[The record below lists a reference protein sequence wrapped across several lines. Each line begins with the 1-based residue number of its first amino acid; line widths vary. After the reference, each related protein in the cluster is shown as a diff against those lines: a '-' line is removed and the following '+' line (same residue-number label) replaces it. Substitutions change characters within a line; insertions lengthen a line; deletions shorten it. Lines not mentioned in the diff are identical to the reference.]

1 MRLGRRGICI
11 DPTHRKIITNVVLSS
26 PAMSL
31 IAARLERLPF
41 SGFHRRLLLM
51 GGLGYCFDAMDA
63 AVIAFVLPVVIPQW
77 SLTSVDAGVLASATF
92 IGYFFGALAAGTLG
106 DLIGRR
112 RIMMWALAIYCIT
125 SFASAFVSSYTPF
138 FWLRVFAGV
147 GTGAESVI
155 VAPFLSEFVP
165 KDYRGRFVGALAGF
179 FSFGFFAAAVL
190 GYALVSAAAWG
201 WRLTIVITSMPI
213 VMLLWWRRT
222 LPESPRWLESRGRIS
237 EAEAEMSR
245 IEEEIIRTHQ
255 QPLTQLEP
263 TPTLDFKSQGGSV
276 WNNLV
281 TLVAPPLT
289 SISVMTWALWLSI
302 TFSYYSFFT
311 WIPTLLVQSG
321 MTITRS
327 FAYSISIYAA
337 MIPGY
342 YSAAYFND
350 RIGRRATIV
359 SYLIMGGVAAI
370 GLAKA
375 ASNLQ
380 IIFAGVCLSFFMN
393 GVYAGVYAYTSEIFP
408 TRIRTTGVGL
418 ASAVGRLGAIS
429 APILV
434 GAIFP
439 RFGFAGVFGLTTLVL
454 LVGAMVVMIFG
465 VRTEGRSLEAIHELS
480 ISQSDSA

>member
-1 MRLGRRGICI
+1 
-11 DPTHRKIITNVVLSS
+11 
-26 PAMSL
+26 MSL

-51 GGLGYCFDAMDA
+51 GGLGYTFDAMDS

-77 SLTSVDAGVLASATF
+77 SLTSVDAGVLASATY
-92 IGYFFGALAAGTLG
+92 IGYFFGAFAAGTLG

-112 RIMMWALAIYCIT
+112 RIMMWALAIYCLT
-125 SFASAFVSSYTPF
+125 SFVSAFMSSYTPF

-165 KDYRGRFVGALAGF
+165 KNYRGRFIGGLAGF
-179 FSFGFFAAAVL
+179 FSFGFFGAAVL
-190 GYALVSAAAWG
+190 GYALVPAAVWG
-201 WRLTIVITSMPI
+201 WRLAIVITALPI
-213 VMLLWWRRT
+213 VMLLWWRRA

-237 EAEAEMSR
+237 AAESVMSR
-245 IEEEIIRTHQ
+245 IEKEIILTDQ
-255 QPLTQLEP
+255 QPLPQPEP
-263 TPTLDFKSQGGSV
+263 APTFSTVTDRAYSHSKEHVASAWSNLAT
-276 WNNLV
+276 LV
-281 TLVAPPLT
+281 TPPLT
-289 SISVMTWALWLSI
+289 RISLMTWALWLSI

-359 SYLIMGGVAAI
+359 SYLVLGGVAAI
-370 GLAKA
+370 GLARA
-375 ASNLQ
+375 TSNLQ
-380 IIFAGVCLSFFMN
+380 ITLAGVCLSFFMN

-418 ASAVGRLGAIS
+418 ASAIGRLGAIS
-429 APILV
+429 APILF

-439 RFGFAGVFGLTTLVL
+439 RFGFAGVFGLTTVVL
-454 LVGAMVVMIFG
+454 LAGALVVVIFG
-465 VRTEGRSLEAIHELS
+465 VRTDGRSLEAIAHDEQLS
-480 ISQSDSA
+480 LS

>member
-1 MRLGRRGICI
+1 
-11 DPTHRKIITNVVLSS
+11 
-26 PAMSL
+26 MSL

-51 GGLGYCFDAMDA
+51 GGLGYTFDAMDS

-77 SLTSVDAGVLASATF
+77 SLTSVDAGVLASATY
-92 IGYFFGALAAGTLG
+92 IGYFFGAFAAGTLG

-125 SFASAFVSSYTPF
+125 SFVSAFMSSYTPF

-165 KDYRGRFVGALAGF
+165 KNYRGRFIGGLAGF
-179 FSFGFFAAAVL
+179 FSFGFFGAAVL
-190 GYALVSAAAWG
+190 GYALVPAAAWG
-201 WRLTIVITSMPI
+201 WRVAIVITALPI
-213 VMLLWWRRT
+213 VMLLWWRRA

-237 EAEAEMSR
+237 AAEAVMSS
-245 IEEEIIRTHQ
+245 IEEEIIRTHP
-255 QPLTQLEP
+255 QPLPRPEP
-263 TPTLDFKSQGGSV
+263 APTFASKGQAASAWS
-276 WNNLV
+276 NLA
-281 TLVAPPLT
+281 TLVSPPLT
-289 SISVMTWALWLSI
+289 RISIMTWALWLSI

-359 SYLIMGGVAAI
+359 SYLVLGGVAAI
-370 GLAKA
+370 GLARA

-380 IIFAGVCLSFFMN
+380 ITFAGVCLSFFMN

-418 ASAVGRLGAIS
+418 ASAIGRLGAIS

-439 RFGFAGVFGLTTLVL
+439 RFGFAGVFGLTTVVL
-454 LVGAMVVMIFG
+454 LAGALVVVIFG
-465 VRTEGRSLEAIHELS
+465 VRTDGRSLEAIAAGEFADRTPL
-480 ISQSDSA
+480 ALRKGN

>member
-1 MRLGRRGICI
+1 
-11 DPTHRKIITNVVLSS
+11 
-26 PAMSL
+26 
-31 IAARLERLPF
+31 
-41 SGFHRRLLLM
+41 M
-51 GGLGYCFDAMDA
+51 GGLGYCFDAMDS

-77 SLTSVDAGVLASATF
+77 SLTSVEAGVLASATF
-92 IGYFFGALAAGTLG
+92 VGYFFGAFAAGTLG

-125 SFASAFVSSYTPF
+125 SLVSAFVSSYTLF
-138 FWLRVFAGV
+138 FWLRVFAGF

-165 KDYRGRFVGALAGF
+165 KDYRGRFVGGLAGF
-179 FSFGFFAAAVL
+179 FSFGFFAAALL
-190 GYALVSAAAWG
+190 GYALVPAVAWG
-201 WRLTIVITSMPI
+201 WRLAIAITALPI
-213 VMLLWWRRT
+213 VMLLWWRRA
-222 LPESPRWLESRGRIS
+222 LPESPRWLESRGQIS
-237 EAEAEMSR
+237 AADAVMSR
-245 IEEEIIRTHQ
+245 IEEEIIHTLR
-255 QPLTQLEP
+255 QPLPPPESAP
-263 TPTLDFKSQGGSV
+263 TFASRELGGSA
-276 WNNLV
+276 WNNLA

-289 SISVMTWALWLSI
+289 RIAAMTWALWLSI

-321 MTITRS
+321 MTIARS

-342 YSAAYFND
+342 YSAAWFND

-359 SYLIMGGVAAI
+359 SYLLVGGGAAI
-370 GLAKA
+370 GLARA

-380 IIFAGVCLSFFMN
+380 IILAGVCLSFFMN

-408 TRIRTTGVGL
+408 TRIRTTGVGV

-439 RFGFAGVFGLTTLVL
+439 RFGFAGVFGVTTLVL
-454 LVGAMVVMIFG
+454 LAGAMVVVLFG
-465 VRTEGRSLEAIHELS
+465 VPTDGRSLEAIAAGVVE
-480 ISQSDSA
+480 

>member
-1 MRLGRRGICI
+1 
-11 DPTHRKIITNVVLSS
+11 
-26 PAMSL
+26 MSL

-51 GGLGYCFDAMDA
+51 GGLGYTFDAMDS

-77 SLTSVDAGVLASATF
+77 SLTSVDAGVLASATY
-92 IGYFFGALAAGTLG
+92 IGYFFGAFAAGTLG

-125 SFASAFVSSYTPF
+125 SLVSAFVSSFMPF

-165 KDYRGRFVGALAGF
+165 KNYRGRFIGGLAGF
-179 FSFGFFAAAVL
+179 FSFGFFGAAVL
-190 GYALVSAAAWG
+190 GYALVPAAAWG
-201 WRLTIVITSMPI
+201 WRLAIVITALPI
-213 VMLLWWRRT
+213 VMLLWWRRA

-237 EAEAEMSR
+237 EADAMMIR
-245 IEEEIIRTHQ
+245 IEEEIKRRHQ
-255 QPLTQLEP
+255 QALPQPEP
-263 TPTLDFKSQGGSV
+263 VSPPDTGGVARSAGAVTV
-276 WNNLV
+276 WNNLA
-281 TLVAPPLT
+281 TLVGPPLRRVA
-289 SISVMTWALWLSI
+289 VMTWALWLSI

-327 FAYSISIYAA
+327 FAYSISIYGA

-359 SYLIMGGVAAI
+359 SYLLLGGAAAI
-370 GLAKA
+370 GLATAK
-375 ASNLQ
+375 SNQQ
-380 IIFAGVCLSFFMN
+380 IILAGVCLSFFMN
-393 GVYAGVYAYTSEIFP
+393 GVYAGVYAYTSEVFP

-439 RFGFAGVFGLTTLVL
+439 RFGFAGVFGVTTLVL
-454 LVGAMVVMIFG
+454 LVGAVVVLLFG
-465 VRTEGRSLEAIHELS
+465 VRTDGRSLEAIAAGEFADRTSLV
-480 ISQSDSA
+480 QRGP

>member
-1 MRLGRRGICI
+1 
-11 DPTHRKIITNVVLSS
+11 
-26 PAMSL
+26 MSL

-51 GGLGYCFDAMDA
+51 GGLGYCFDAMDSA
-63 AVIAFVLPVVIPQW
+63 LIAFVLPVVIAQW

-92 IGYFFGALAAGTLG
+92 IGYFFGAFAAGTLG

-165 KDYRGRFVGALAGF
+165 KDYRGRFVGGLAGF
-179 FSFGFFAAAVL
+179 FSFGFFGAAVL
-190 GYALVSAAAWG
+190 GYVLVPAAAWG
-201 WRLTIVITSMPI
+201 WRLAIVITSLPI
-213 VMLLWWRRT
+213 VMLLWWRRA

-237 EAEAEMSR
+237 AAEAVMSR
-245 IEEEIIRTHQ
+245 IEKEIIHTYQ
-255 QPLTQLEP
+255 QPLPQPEP
-263 TPTLDFKSQGGSV
+263 APTFSAVTDRAYSHSKEHVASAWS
-276 WNNLV
+276 NLAA
-281 TLVAPPLT
+281 LVAPPLT
-289 SISVMTWALWLSI
+289 RISLMTWALWLSI

-418 ASAVGRLGAIS
+418 ASAIGRLGAIS
-429 APILV
+429 API
-434 GAIFP
+434 F
-439 RFGFAGVFGLTTLVL
+439 
-454 LVGAMVVMIFG
+454 
-465 VRTEGRSLEAIHELS
+465 
-480 ISQSDSA
+480 